1 MRVQFAVVKAFE
13 PFFKAFFGYFEY
25 GFGVF
30 GYVNGYRFGITGY
43 NICIIIVNGLGIIY
57 RLFFLLP
64 SSGSGAG
71 SV

>member
-43 NICIIIVNGLGIIY
+43 NICIIIVNGFGVSY
-57 RLFFLLP
+57 WLFFLLP